1 MHDLFD
7 HVTSLVYSS
16 GTVETTP
23 QGFSFP
29 PHPYSVRSDITG
41 EHMAGTVQSGS
52 LSAPAEDAVT
62 VRRAVLACAAGQA
75 FEIFDFVIYGFFAIA
90 IGRAFFP
97 ATDAAASLLASF
109 ATFAVGFLFRP
120 IGALVIGS
128 YGDRFGRRKALVVT
142 VGMMACATG
151 ITGLIPSYASIGLW
165 APIIL
170 VICRMF
176 QGFSTGGEWGGAA
189 AFLVEHAPAG
199 RRGFIGSLQQA
210 ATAIG
215 AMGATF
221 SAAILSSSMRSDSF
235 FAWGWRI
242 PFLAGFVLGPIGY
255 YLRTR
260 VAETP
265 AFQRAVAT
273 QAIKRMPITEA
284 VSAHGG
290 MFLAGFGLSII
301 GCVINYVFLVFL
313 PSFASQTLKIDLHYA
328 LWSTALAGTL
338 YLLLTPIVGHWS
350 DRTGRK
356 PMLFACALISLVMAY
371 PLFLFLQ
378 TYPTFWGLL
387 LVQAT
392 AQAVLT
398 LYTGVIATILS
409 EMFPTNV
416 RYTALSVSY
425 GFAVA
430 IFGGFA
436 PYISAFLVHMT
447 GDVLAPSYYVMA
459 ASVVS
464 GVAVLFVR
472 ERHRAPALA

>member
-1 MHDLFD
+1 
-7 HVTSLVYSS
+7 
-16 GTVETTP
+16 
-23 QGFSFP
+23 
-29 PHPYSVRSDITG
+29 
-41 EHMAGTVQSGS
+41 MAGRIRATT
-52 LSAPAEDAVT
+52 LSTAVAEDTAT
-62 VRRAVLACAAGQA
+62 IRRAVLACAAGQA
-75 FEIFDFVIYGFFAIA
+75 FEIFDFVIYGFFAVA

-97 ATDAAASLLASF
+97 SSDPAASLLASF
-109 ATFAVGFLFRP
+109 ATFAVGFVFRP
-120 IGALVIGS
+120 IGALIIGY

-151 ITGLIPSYASIGLW
+151 FTGLIPSYAAIGLW
-165 APIIL
+165 APILL

-189 AFLVEHAPAG
+189 AFLVEHAPSG
-199 RRGFIGSLQQA
+199 RRGFIGSFQQA

-221 SAAILSSSMRSDSF
+221 SAAILSSSMSSESF
-235 FAWGWRI
+235 FAWGWRV
-242 PFLAGFVLGPIGY
+242 PFLIGFVLGPIGY

-265 AFQRAVAT
+265 AVQRAVET
-273 QAIKRMPITEA
+273 QAIKRMPIAEA

-313 PSFASQTLKIDLHYA
+313 PSFASQTLKIDLRYA

-338 YLLLTPIVGHWS
+338 YLVLTPIVGHYS
-350 DRTGRK
+350 DRVGRK
-356 PMLFACALISLVMAY
+356 PMLFACSLLAVIMAY
-371 PLFLFLQ
+371 PLFLFLA
-378 TYPTFWGLL
+378 TYPTFWGML
-387 LVQAT
+387 LVQAI

-398 LYTGVIATILS
+398 LYTGVISTILS

-436 PYISAFLVHMT
+436 PYISTLLVRIT
-447 GDVLAPSYYVMA
+447 GDVLAPSYYVIA
-459 ASVVS
+459 AGIVS
-464 GVAVLFVR
+464 GIAVLFVQ

>member
-1 MHDLFD
+1 
-7 HVTSLVYSS
+7 
-16 GTVETTP
+16 
-23 QGFSFP
+23 
-29 PHPYSVRSDITG
+29 
-41 EHMAGTVQSGS
+41 MAGALQSTALPKS
-52 LSAPAEDAVT
+52 NEDAAM

-75 FEIFDFVIYGFFAIA
+75 FEIFDFVIYGFFALA

-97 ATDAAASLLASF
+97 SGDPAASLLASF
-109 ATFAVGFLFRP
+109 ATFAVGFVFRP
-120 IGALVIGS
+120 VGALVIGY
-128 YGDRFGRRKALVVT
+128 YGDRYGRRKALVVT

-151 ITGLIPSYASIGLW
+151 VTGLIPSYAAIGLW
-165 APIIL
+165 APILL
-170 VICRMF
+170 VLCRMF

-199 RRGFIGSLQQA
+199 RRGLIGSLQQA

-221 SAAILSSSMRSDSF
+221 SAAILSSSMSTDSF
-235 FAWGWRI
+235 FTWGWRV
-242 PFLAGFVLGPIGY
+242 PFLLGFVLGPIGY

-265 AFQRAVAT
+265 AFQRAVET
-273 QAIKRMPITEA
+273 QTIKRMPIAEA
-284 VSAHGG
+284 IGAHGG

-313 PSFASQTLKIDLHYA
+313 PSFASQTLKIDLRYA

-338 YLLLTPIVGHWS
+338 YLVLTPIVGHYS
-350 DRTGRK
+350 DRVGRK
-356 PMLFACALISLVMAY
+356 PMLFACSLLAVIMAY
-371 PLFLFLQ
+371 PLFLFLA
-378 TYPTFWGLL
+378 TYPSFWGMLV
-387 LVQAT
+387 VQAI

-398 LYTGVIATILS
+398 LYTGVISTILS

-436 PYISAFLVHMT
+436 PYISTFLVRIT

-459 ASVVS
+459 AGIVS

>member
-1 MHDLFD
+1 MRD
-7 HVTSLVYSS
+7 T
-16 GTVETTP
+16 
-23 QGFSFP
+23 
-29 PHPYSVRSDITG
+29 VRST
-41 EHMAGTVQSGS
+41 
-52 LSAPAEDAVT
+52 APPTSTEDAAT
-62 VRRAVLACAAGQA
+62 IRRAVLACAAGQA
-75 FEIFDFVIYGFFAIA
+75 FEIFDFVIYGFFAVA

-97 ATDAAASLLASF
+97 STDPAASLLASF

-120 IGALVIGS
+120 VGAIVIGY
-128 YGDRFGRRKALVVT
+128 YGDRFGRRKAL

-151 ITGLIPSYASIGLW
+151 ITGLIPSYAAIGLW
-165 APIIL
+165 APILL

-189 AFLVEHAPAG
+189 AFLVEHAPPG
-199 RRGFIGSLQQA
+199 RRGLIGSFQQA

-221 SAAILSSSMRSDSF
+221 SAAILSSSLSADSF
-235 FAWGWRI
+235 FAWGWRV
-242 PFLAGFVLGPIGY
+242 PFLIGFVLGPIGY

-265 AFQRAVAT
+265 AFQHAVAT
-273 QAIKRMPITEA
+273 RTITRVPLMEAIHT
-284 VSAHGG
+284 HGG
-290 MFLAGFGLSII
+290 MFVAAFGLSII

-313 PSFASQTLKIDLHYA
+313 PSFASQTLKIDLSRA
-328 LWSTALAGTL
+328 LWSTAFAGTL
-338 YLLLTPIVGHWS
+338 YLVLTPVVGHHS
-350 DRTGRK
+350 DRIGRK
-356 PMLFACALISLVMAY
+356 PMLFACSLLSLIMAY
-371 PLFLFLQ
+371 PLFLFLVS
-378 TYPTFWGLL
+378 YPSFWGLL
-387 LVQAT
+387 VVQAT

-398 LYTGVIATILS
+398 LYTGVISTILS

-436 PYISAFLVHMT
+436 PYISTFLVRVT

-459 ASVVS
+459 AAVVS
-464 GVAVLFVR
+464 GIAVLFVH
-472 ERHRAPALA
+472 ERHRALALA

>member
-1 MHDLFD
+1 MLS
-7 HVTSLVYSS
+7 T
-16 GTVETTP
+16 
-23 QGFSFP
+23 
-29 PHPYSVRSDITG
+29 VRST
-41 EHMAGTVQSGS
+41 
-52 LSAPAEDAVT
+52 APPGATEDAAT
-62 VRRAVLACAAGQA
+62 IRRAVLACAAGQA
-75 FEIFDFVIYGFFAIA
+75 FEIFDFVIYGFFAVA

-97 ATDAAASLLASF
+97 STDPAASLLASF

-120 IGALVIGS
+120 VGAIVIGY

-151 ITGLIPSYASIGLW
+151 ITGLIPSYAAIGLW
-165 APIIL
+165 APILL
-170 VICRMF
+170 VVCRMF

-189 AFLVEHAPAG
+189 AFLVEHAPPG
-199 RRGFIGSLQQA
+199 RRGLIGSFQQA

-221 SAAILSSSMRSDSF
+221 SAAILSSSLSPDSF
-235 FAWGWRI
+235 FTWGWRV
-242 PFLAGFVLGPIGY
+242 PFLIGFVLGPIGY

-273 QAIKRMPITEA
+273 RTITRVPIMEAIH
-284 VSAHGG
+284 AHGG
-290 MFLAGFGLSII
+290 MFVAAFGLSII

-313 PSFASQTLKIDLHYA
+313 PSFASQTLKIDLSRA

-338 YLLLTPIVGHWS
+338 YLVLTPVVGHYS
-350 DRTGRK
+350 DRIGRK
-356 PMLFACALISLVMAY
+356 PMLFACSVLSLIMAY
-371 PLFLFLQ
+371 PLFLFLA

-387 LVQAT
+387 VVQAT

-398 LYTGVIATILS
+398 LYTGVISTILS

-436 PYISAFLVHMT
+436 PYISTFLVRVT

-459 ASVVS
+459 AAVVS
-464 GVAVLFVR
+464 GIAVLFVR
-472 ERHRAPALA
+472 ERHRALALA

>member
-1 MHDLFD
+1 MPD
-7 HVTSLVYSS
+7 
-16 GTVETTP
+16 
-23 QGFSFP
+23 
-29 PHPYSVRSDITG
+29 
-41 EHMAGTVQSGS
+41 AVQST
-52 LSAPAEDAVT
+52 APPGATEDAAT
-62 VRRAVLACAAGQA
+62 IRRAVLACAAGQA
-75 FEIFDFVIYGFFAIA
+75 FEIFDFVIYGFFAVA

-97 ATDAAASLLASF
+97 STDPAASLLASF

-120 IGALVIGS
+120 VGAIVIGY

-151 ITGLIPSYASIGLW
+151 ITGLIPSYAAIGLW
-165 APIIL
+165 APILL

-189 AFLVEHAPAG
+189 AFLVEHAPPG
-199 RRGFIGSLQQA
+199 RRGLIGSFQQA

-221 SAAILSSSMRSDSF
+221 SAAILSSSLSADSF
-235 FAWGWRI
+235 FAWGWRV
-242 PFLAGFVLGPIGY
+242 PFLIGFVLGPIGY

-273 QAIKRMPITEA
+273 RTITRVPIMEAIHT
-284 VSAHGG
+284 HGG
-290 MFLAGFGLSII
+290 MFLAAFGLSII

-313 PSFASQTLKIDLHYA
+313 PSFASQTLKIDLSRA

-338 YLLLTPIVGHWS
+338 YLVLTPVVGHYS
-350 DRTGRK
+350 DRIGRK
-356 PMLFACALISLVMAY
+356 PMLFACSVLAFIMAY
-371 PLFLFLQ
+371 PLFLFLA

-387 LVQAT
+387 VVQAT

-398 LYTGVIATILS
+398 LYTGVISTILS

-436 PYISAFLVHMT
+436 PYISTFLVRVT

-459 ASVVS
+459 AAVVS
-464 GVAVLFVR
+464 GIAVLFVR
-472 ERHRAPALA
+472 ERHRALALA

>member
-1 MHDLFD
+1 MQEVAQPMSATD
-7 HVTSLVYSS
+7 VT
-16 GTVETTP
+16 
-23 QGFSFP
+23 
-29 PHPYSVRSDITG
+29 
-41 EHMAGTVQSGS
+41 
-52 LSAPAEDAVT
+52 EDAT
-62 VRRAVLACAAGQA
+62 AIRRAVVACAIGQV
-75 FEIFDFVIYGFFAIA
+75 FEIFDFVIYGFFAVA

-97 ATDAAASLLASF
+97 STDPVASLLASF
-109 ATFAVGFLFRP
+109 ATFAVGFLMRP
-120 IGALVIGS
+120 VGAMVIGW

-142 VGMMACATG
+142 IGLMAVATG
-151 ITGLIPSYASIGLW
+151 VTGLIPSYASIGLLG
-165 APIIL
+165 PILLL
-170 VICRMF
+170 VCRML

-199 RRGFIGSLQQA
+199 RRGLIGSLQQA

-215 AMGATF
+215 AMCATF
-221 SAAILSSSMRSDSF
+221 SAAILTTTLSSENF

-242 PFLAGFVLGPIGY
+242 PFLIGFVLGPVGY

-273 QAIKRMPITEA
+273 RTITRMPLAEA
-284 VSAHGG
+284 FTTHGWV
-290 MFLAGFGLSII
+290 FLAAFGLSII

-313 PSFASQTLKIDLHYA
+313 PSFASQTLKIDLSYA
-328 LWSTALAGTL
+328 LWSTTLAGII
-338 YLLLTPIVGHWS
+338 YLVLTPVVGHFS
-350 DRTGRK
+350 DRIGRK
-356 PMLFACALISLVMAY
+356 PMMLTCSVLAFVMAY
-371 PLFLFLQ
+371 PLFQFLVSH
-378 TYPTFWGLL
+378 PSFLGLL
-387 LVQAT
+387 VVQAI

-398 LYTGVIATILS
+398 LYTGVISTILS

-436 PYISAFLVHMT
+436 PYISTFLVKVT
-447 GDVLAPSYYVMA
+447 GNPLAPSFYVMA
-459 ASVVS
+459 AALAS
-464 GVAVLFVR
+464 GIAVLFVH

>member
-1 MHDLFD
+1 
-7 HVTSLVYSS
+7 
-16 GTVETTP
+16 
-23 QGFSFP
+23 
-29 PHPYSVRSDITG
+29 
-41 EHMAGTVQSGS
+41 MAGTIESTKTFP
-52 LSAPAEDAVT
+52 APPEDAVM
-62 VRRAVLACAAGQA
+62 VRRAVLACGAGQA
-75 FEIFDFVIYGFFAIA
+75 FEIFDFVIYGFFAVA

-97 ATDAAASLLASF
+97 STDPAASLLASF

-120 IGALVIGS
+120 IGALVIGN

-151 ITGLIPSYASIGLW
+151 ITGLIPSYATIGLW
-165 APIIL
+165 APILL
-170 VICRMF
+170 VICRML

-199 RRGFIGSLQQA
+199 RRGLIGSFQQA

-221 SAAILSSSMRSDSF
+221 SAAILSSSMSADTF
-235 FAWGWRI
+235 FTWGWRV
-242 PFLAGFVLGPIGY
+242 PFLLGFVLGPIGY

-265 AFQRAVAT
+265 AFQRAQET
-273 QAIKRMPITEA
+273 QTIKRMPIAEA
-284 VSAHGG
+284 ISAHGG
-290 MFLAGFGLSII
+290 MFLAAFGLSII

-313 PSFASQTLKIDLHYA
+313 PSFASQTLKIDLKYA

-338 YLLLTPIVGHWS
+338 YLVLTPIVGHYS
-350 DRTGRK
+350 DRVGRK
-356 PMLFACALISLVMAY
+356 PMLFACSLLAVIMAY
-371 PLFLFLQ
+371 PLFLFLADH
-378 TYPTFWGLL
+378 PSFWGML
-387 LVQAT
+387 LVQAV

-398 LYTGVIATILS
+398 LYTGVISTILS

-436 PYISAFLVHMT
+436 PYISTFLVRVT
-447 GDVLAPSYYVMA
+447 GDVLAPSYYVIA
-459 ASVVS
+459 AGIIS

>member
-1 MHDLFD
+1 
-7 HVTSLVYSS
+7 
-16 GTVETTP
+16 
-23 QGFSFP
+23 
-29 PHPYSVRSDITG
+29 
-41 EHMAGTVQSGS
+41 MAGTVQT
-52 LSAPAEDAVT
+52 APVTTTTEDAAT

-75 FEIFDFVIYGFFAIA
+75 FEIFDFVIYGFFAVA

-97 ATDAAASLLASF
+97 STDPAASLLASF

-120 IGALVIGS
+120 VGAIVIGN
-128 YGDRFGRRKALVVT
+128 YGDRFGRRRALVVT

-165 APIIL
+165 APILL

-199 RRGFIGSLQQA
+199 RRGLIGSFQQA

-221 SAAILSSSMRSDSF
+221 AAAILSSSMSSSSF
-235 FAWGWRI
+235 FTWGWRV
-242 PFLAGFVLGPIGY
+242 PFLIGFVLGPIGY

-265 AFQRAVAT
+265 AFRRAAET
-273 QAIKRMPITEA
+273 RTITRMPIAEA
-284 VSAHGG
+284 LGAHGG
-290 MFLAGFGLSII
+290 MFLAAFGLSII

-313 PSFASQTLKIDLHYA
+313 PSFASQTLKIDLSHA

-338 YLLLTPIVGHWS
+338 YLVLTPVVGHYS
-350 DRTGRK
+350 DQIGRK
-356 PMLFACALISLVMAY
+356 PMMLACSLLSVVMAY
-371 PLFLFLQ
+371 PLFVFLAA
-378 TYPTFWGLL
+378 YPTFWGLL

-398 LYTGVIATILS
+398 LYTGVISTILS

-416 RYTALSVSY
+416 RYTALSISY

-436 PYISAFLVHMT
+436 PYISTFLVHAT

-459 ASVVS
+459 AGIVS
-464 GVAVLFVR
+464 GIAVLFVR
-472 ERHRAPALA
+472 ERHRAPVLA

>member
-1 MHDLFD
+1 MADTARSRWL
-7 HVTSLVYSS
+7 
-16 GTVETTP
+16 
-23 QGFSFP
+23 P
-29 PHPYSVRSDITG
+29 PAT
-41 EHMAGTVQSGS
+41 
-52 LSAPAEDAVT
+52 EDAAT

-75 FEIFDFVIYGFFAIA
+75 FEIFDFVIYGFFAVA

-97 ATDAAASLLASF
+97 SSDPAASLLASF

-120 IGALVIGS
+120 IGALVIGY

-142 VGMMACATG
+142 VGLMACATG
-151 ITGLIPSYASIGLW
+151 ITGLIPSYAAIGLW
-165 APIIL
+165 APILL
-170 VICRMF
+170 VICRTM

-199 RRGFIGSLQQA
+199 RRGLIGSFQQA

-221 SAAILSSSMRSDSF
+221 SAAILSSSMSSESF
-235 FAWGWRI
+235 FSWGWRV
-242 PFLAGFVLGPIGY
+242 PFLIGFVLGPIGY

-265 AFQRAVAT
+265 AFQRAVET
-273 QAIKRMPITEA
+273 QTIKRIPIAEA

-313 PSFASQTLKIDLHYA
+313 PSFASQTLKIDLSYA

-338 YLLLTPIVGHWS
+338 YLVLTPIVGHYS
-350 DRTGRK
+350 DRVGRK
-356 PMLFACALISLVMAY
+356 PMLFACSLLAVIMAY
-371 PLFLFLQ
+371 PLFLFLA
-378 TYPTFWGLL
+378 TYPSFWGMLV
-387 LVQAT
+387 VQAI

-398 LYTGVIATILS
+398 LYTGVISTILS
-409 EMFPTNV
+409 EMFPTNI

-436 PYISAFLVHMT
+436 PYISTFLVRIT
-447 GDVLAPSYYVMA
+447 GDVLAPSYYVIA
-459 ASVVS
+459 AGIVS
-464 GVAVLFVR
+464 GIAVLFVR

>member
-1 MHDLFD
+1 
-7 HVTSLVYSS
+7 
-16 GTVETTP
+16 
-23 QGFSFP
+23 
-29 PHPYSVRSDITG
+29 
-41 EHMAGTVQSGS
+41 MAGTLDSAS
-52 LSAPAEDAVT
+52 LRGAKEDAAT
-62 VRRAVLACAAGQA
+62 IRRAVLACAAGQA
-75 FEIFDFVIYGFFAIA
+75 FEIFDFVIYGFFAVA

-97 ATDAAASLLASF
+97 STDPAASLLASF

-120 IGALVIGS
+120 VGAIVIGY
-128 YGDRFGRRKALVVT
+128 YGDCFGRRKALVVT
-142 VGMMACATG
+142 VGLMACATG

-170 VICRMF
+170 VVCRMV

-189 AFLVEHAPAG
+189 AFLVEHAPEG
-199 RRGFIGSLQQA
+199 RRGFIGSFQQA

-221 SAAILSSSMRSDSF
+221 SAAILSSSMSSDSF
-235 FAWGWRI
+235 FAWGWRL
-242 PFLAGFVLGPIGY
+242 PFLVGFVLGPIGY

-265 AFQRAVAT
+265 AFQRAVETRTITRVPIAAT
-273 QAIKRMPITEA
+273 LGT
-284 VSAHGG
+284 HGG
-290 MFLAGFGLSII
+290 MFLAAFGLSII
-301 GCVINYVFLVFL
+301 GCVVNYVFLVFL
-313 PSFASQTLKIDLHYA
+313 PSFASQTLKIDLSYA

-338 YLLLTPIVGHWS
+338 YLVLTPVVGHYS
-350 DRTGRK
+350 DRIGRK
-356 PMLFACALISLVMAY
+356 PMLFACSVLSLVMAY
-371 PLFLFLQ
+371 PLFLYLATHPSFLAM
-378 TYPTFWGLL
+378 LI
-387 LVQAT
+387 VQAT

-398 LYTGVIATILS
+398 LYTGVISTILS

-436 PYISAFLVHMT
+436 PYISTFLVRVT

-459 ASVVS
+459 AGIVS
-464 GVAVLFVR
+464 GIAVLFVR

>member
-1 MHDLFD
+1 MSATD
-7 HVTSLVYSS
+7 VT
-16 GTVETTP
+16 
-23 QGFSFP
+23 
-29 PHPYSVRSDITG
+29 
-41 EHMAGTVQSGS
+41 
-52 LSAPAEDAVT
+52 EDAT
-62 VRRAVLACAAGQA
+62 AIRRAVVACAIGQV
-75 FEIFDFVIYGFFAIA
+75 FEIFDFVIYGFFAVA

-97 ATDAAASLLASF
+97 STDPVASLLASF
-109 ATFAVGFLFRP
+109 ATFAVGFLMRP
-120 IGALVIGS
+120 VGAMVIGW

-142 VGMMACATG
+142 IGLMAVATG
-151 ITGLIPSYASIGLW
+151 VTGLIPSYASIGLLG
-165 APIIL
+165 PILLL
-170 VICRMF
+170 VCRML

-199 RRGFIGSLQQA
+199 RRGLIGSLQQA

-215 AMGATF
+215 AMCATF
-221 SAAILSSSMRSDSF
+221 SAAILTTTLSSENF

-242 PFLAGFVLGPIGY
+242 PFLIGFVLGPVGY

-273 QAIKRMPITEA
+273 RTITRMPLAEA
-284 VSAHGG
+284 FTTHGWV
-290 MFLAGFGLSII
+290 FLAAFGLSII

-313 PSFASQTLKIDLHYA
+313 PSFASQTLKIDLSYA
-328 LWSTALAGTL
+328 LWSTTLAGII
-338 YLLLTPIVGHWS
+338 YLVLTPVVGHFS
-350 DRTGRK
+350 DRIGRK
-356 PMLFACALISLVMAY
+356 PMMLTCSVLAFVMAY
-371 PLFLFLQ
+371 PLFQFLVSH
-378 TYPTFWGLL
+378 PSFLGLL
-387 LVQAT
+387 VVQAI

-398 LYTGVIATILS
+398 LYTGVISTILS

-436 PYISAFLVHMT
+436 PYISTFLVKVT
-447 GDVLAPSYYVMA
+447 GNPLAPSFYVMA
-459 ASVVS
+459 AALAS
-464 GVAVLFVR
+464 GIAVLFVH

>member
-1 MHDLFD
+1 MADTLQA
-7 HVTSLVYSS
+7 TSAS
-16 GTVETTP
+16 
-23 QGFSFP
+23 
-29 PHPYSVRSDITG
+29 
-41 EHMAGTVQSGS
+41 AGT
-52 LSAPAEDAVT
+52 EDAAP

-75 FEIFDFVIYGFFAIA
+75 FEIFDFVIYGFFALA
-90 IGRAFFP
+90 IGHAFFP
-97 ATDAAASLLASF
+97 SGDPAASLLASF
-109 ATFAVGFLFRP
+109 ATFAVGFVFRP
-120 IGALVIGS
+120 IGALVIGY

-142 VGMMACATG
+142 IGLMACATG
-151 ITGLIPSYASIGLW
+151 ITGLIPPYSAIGLW
-165 APIIL
+165 APVAL

-199 RRGFIGSLQQA
+199 RRGLIGSFQQA

-221 SAAILSSSMRSDSF
+221 SAAILSSSMSSDSF
-235 FAWGWRI
+235 FAWGWRV
-242 PFLAGFVLGPIGY
+242 PFLVGFVLGPIGY

-265 AFQRAVAT
+265 AFQRALEAQT
-273 QAIKRMPITEA
+273 IRRMPIAEA

-313 PSFASQTLKIDLHYA
+313 PSFASQTLKIDLRYA

-338 YLLLTPIVGHWS
+338 YLVLTPVVGHYS
-350 DRTGRK
+350 DRVGRK
-356 PMLFACALISLVMAY
+356 PMLFACSLLAVIMAY
-371 PLFLFLQ
+371 PLFLFLA
-378 TYPTFWGLL
+378 TYPSFWGML
-387 LVQAT
+387 LVQAI

-398 LYTGVIATILS
+398 LYTGVISTILS

-436 PYISAFLVHMT
+436 PYISTFLVRVT
-447 GDVLAPSYYVMA
+447 GDVLAPSYYVIA
-459 ASVVS
+459 AGIIS
-464 GVAVLFVR
+464 GIAVLFVH

>member
-1 MHDLFD
+1 MPNVAEPTAAPDL
-7 HVTSLVYSS
+7 T
-16 GTVETTP
+16 
-23 QGFSFP
+23 
-29 PHPYSVRSDITG
+29 
-41 EHMAGTVQSGS
+41 
-52 LSAPAEDAVT
+52 EDAAT
-62 VRRAVLACAAGQA
+62 IRRAILACAAGQA
-75 FEIFDFVIYGFFAIA
+75 FEIFDFVIYGFFAVA

-97 ATDAAASLLASF
+97 SGDPAASLLASF

-120 IGALVIGS
+120 VGAVVIGY
-128 YGDRFGRRKALVVT
+128 YGDRYGRRKALVFT
-142 VGMMACATG
+142 VGMMAAATG
-151 ITGLIPSYASIGLW
+151 ITGLIPSYAAIGLW
-165 APIIL
+165 APVLL
-170 VICRMF
+170 VICRML

-199 RRGFIGSLQQA
+199 RRGLIGSFQQA

-221 SAAILSSSMRSDSF
+221 SAAILSSSMSAESF
-235 FAWGWRI
+235 FTWGWRV
-242 PFLAGFVLGPIGY
+242 PFLIGFVLGPIGY

-265 AFQRAVAT
+265 AFRRAVET
-273 QAIKRMPITEA
+273 QTITRVPIAEAIST
-284 VSAHGG
+284 HGG

-313 PSFASQTLKIDLHYA
+313 PSFASQTLKIDLSYA
-328 LWSTALAGTL
+328 LWSTAIAGTL
-338 YLLLTPIVGHWS
+338 YLVLTPVVGHYS
-350 DRTGRK
+350 DRIGRK
-356 PMLFACALISLVMAY
+356 PMLFACAVLSVIMAY
-371 PLFLFLQ
+371 PLFLFLA

-387 LVQAT
+387 VVQAI

-398 LYTGVIATILS
+398 LYTGVISTILS

-436 PYISAFLVHMT
+436 PYISTFLVRVT

-459 ASVVS
+459 AGVVS
-464 GVAVLFVR
+464 GIAVLFVH

>member
-1 MHDLFD
+1 MMGEEMAAPIN
-7 HVTSLVYSS
+7 VATSS
-16 GTVETTP
+16 
-23 QGFSFP
+23 P
-29 PHPYSVRSDITG
+29 PT
-41 EHMAGTVQSGS
+41 
-52 LSAPAEDAVT
+52 EDAAT

-75 FEIFDFVIYGFFAIA
+75 FEIFDFVIYGFFAVA

-97 ATDAAASLLASF
+97 SSDPAASLLASF

-120 IGALVIGS
+120 VGALVIGY

-142 VGMMACATG
+142 VGLMACATG
-151 ITGLIPSYASIGLW
+151 ITGLIPSYAAIGLW
-165 APIIL
+165 APILL
-170 VICRMF
+170 VICRML

-199 RRGFIGSLQQA
+199 RRGLIGSFQQA

-221 SAAILSSSMRSDSF
+221 SAAILSSSMSSESF
-235 FAWGWRI
+235 FSWGWRV
-242 PFLAGFVLGPIGY
+242 PFLIGFILGPIGY

-265 AFQRAVAT
+265 AFQRAVET
-273 QAIKRMPITEA
+273 QTIKRMPIAEA

-313 PSFASQTLKIDLHYA
+313 PSFASQTLKIDLSYA

-338 YLLLTPIVGHWS
+338 YLVLTPIVGHYS
-350 DRTGRK
+350 DRVGRK
-356 PMLFACALISLVMAY
+356 PMLFACSLLAVIMAY
-371 PLFLFLQ
+371 PLFLFLA
-378 TYPTFWGLL
+378 TYPTFWGML
-387 LVQAT
+387 LVQAI
-392 AQAVLT
+392 AQAILT
-398 LYTGVIATILS
+398 LYTGVISTILS
-409 EMFPTNV
+409 EMFPTNI

-436 PYISAFLVHMT
+436 PYISTFLVRIT
-447 GDVLAPSYYVMA
+447 GDVLAPSYYVIA
-459 ASVVS
+459 AGIVS
-464 GVAVLFVR
+464 GIAVLFVQ

>member
-1 MHDLFD
+1 M
-7 HVTSLVYSS
+7 S
-16 GTVETTP
+16 G
-23 QGFSFP
+23 
-29 PHPYSVRSDITG
+29 
-41 EHMAGTVQSGS
+41 AVQ
-52 LSAPAEDAVT
+52 EDT
-62 VRRAVLACAAGQA
+62 RTIRRAVLACAAGQA
-75 FEIFDFVIYGFFAIA
+75 FEIFDFVIYGFFAVA

-97 ATDAAASLLASF
+97 SGDAAASLLASF

-120 IGALVIGS
+120 VGAIVIGA
-128 YGDRFGRRKALVVT
+128 YGDRYGRRKALVVT

-151 ITGLIPSYASIGLW
+151 ITGLIPAYASIGIW
-165 APIIL
+165 APILL

-199 RRGFIGSLQQA
+199 RRGLIGSFQQA

-221 SAAILSSSMRSDSF
+221 SAAILSSSLSPESF
-235 FAWGWRI
+235 FTWGWRV
-242 PFLAGFVLGPIGY
+242 PFLIGFVLGPIGY

-273 QAIKRMPITEA
+273 QAIARVPIAEA
-284 VSAHGG
+284 VRTHGG
-290 MFLAGFGLSII
+290 MFVAAFGLSII

-313 PSFASQTLKIDLHYA
+313 PSFASQTLKIDLSRA

-338 YLLLTPIVGHWS
+338 YLVLTPVVGHYS
-350 DRTGRK
+350 DRIGRK
-356 PMLFACALISLVMAY
+356 PMLLACSVLAFFMAY
-371 PLFLFLQ
+371 PLFMFLV
-378 TYPTFWGLL
+378 TYPNFWGLL
-387 LVQAT
+387 IVQAT
-392 AQAVLT
+392 AQTVLT
-398 LYTGVIATILS
+398 LYTGVISTILS

-436 PYISAFLVHMT
+436 PYISTALVRIT

-459 ASVVS
+459 AAIVS
-464 GVAVLFVR
+464 GLAVLFVR
-472 ERHRAPALA
+472 ERHRALALA

>member
-1 MHDLFD
+1 MTD
-7 HVTSLVYSS
+7 
-16 GTVETTP
+16 
-23 QGFSFP
+23 
-29 PHPYSVRSDITG
+29 
-41 EHMAGTVQSGS
+41 TVQSAS
-52 LSAPAEDAVT
+52 LSAPAEDGVV

-120 IGALVIGS
+120 IGALVIGN

-165 APIIL
+165 APIML

-221 SAAILSSSMRSDSF
+221 SAAILSSFMSSDSF

-273 QAIKRMPITEA
+273 QAIKRLPITEA
-284 VSAHGG
+284 ISAHGG

-301 GCVINYVFLVFL
+301 GCVVNYVFLVFL

-338 YLLLTPIVGHWS
+338 YLVLTPVVGHWS

-387 LVQAT
+387 VVQAT

-398 LYTGVIATILS
+398 LYTGVISTILS

-436 PYISAFLVHMT
+436 PYISVFLVRVT